1 MISRGATE
9 QSLAVAGGKPV
20 RETFLPYG
28 RQWLDE
34 ADIEAVVQV
43 LRSAWLTTGPKVDE
57 FEREFARTTG
67 ARQAVA
73 VNSGTAA
80 LHAAVFA
87 SGIAPGD
94 EVILPPLTFAASAN
108 AVLYRGGR
116 PVFADVEPDT
126 LLLDPAQV
134 ERNIT
139 PRTKAVIAVDY
150 AGQPCDY
157 TALEALARR
166 HDLRLIADAC
176 HSLGGSYQ
184 GRRVGSLA
192 ELNTFSFHP
201 VKTITT
207 GEGGLVTAADANLGE
222 AMRTFRNHGI
232 TTDFRQRAEAGGWL
246 YEMVSLGFNYRL
258 SDIACAL
265 GLSQLPKLSALL
277 ARRREIAARYNEAF
291 SANPAVTPLTQRPDR
306 ESAWHL
312 YVVRLSTERL
322 RVPRALI
329 FAALRAENIGVN
341 VHYLPVY
348 RHPYYQ
354 QLGYNYS
361 LCPVAEAAYEEML
374 TLPLFPAMTDQD
386 ADDVVMALEKVCTAY
401 AK

>member
-1 MISRGATE
+1 MSGVGNLLE
-9 QSLAVAGGKPV
+9 LACNGGKPV
-20 RETFLPYG
+20 RETILPYG

-34 ADIEAVVQV
+34 ADIDAVVHV
-43 LRSAWLTTGPKVDE
+43 LRSAWLTTGPKVEE
-57 FEREFARTTG
+57 FEREFARLTG
-67 ARQAVA
+67 AGQAVA
-73 VNSGTAA
+73 LNSGTAA

-87 SGIAPGD
+87 AGIGPGD

-108 AVLYRGGR
+108 AVLYLGGK
-116 PVFADVEPDT
+116 PVFADCLPDT

-134 ERNIT
+134 ERKIT

-157 TALEALARR
+157 EALQALANRYGVK
-166 HDLRLIADAC
+166 LIADAC

-184 GRRVGSLA
+184 GRQVGSLA
-192 ELNTFSFHP
+192 ELNAFSFHP

-207 GEGGLVTAADANLGE
+207 GEGGLVTAADGE
-222 AMRTFRNHGI
+222 LAEKMRAFRNHGI
-232 TTDFRQRAEAGGWL
+232 TTDFRQRSEAGSWL
-246 YEMVSLGFNYRL
+246 YEMVTLGFNYRL

-265 GLSQLPKLSALL
+265 GLSQLSRLPAML
-277 ARRREIAARYNEAF
+277 ARRREIAALYNEAF

-306 ESAWHL
+306 ESGWHL
-312 YVVRLSTERL
+312 YVVRLNTEKL
-322 RVPRALI
+322 RVPRSLV
-329 FAALRAENIGVN
+329 FTALRAENIGVN

-354 QLGYNYS
+354 NLGYSNS

-374 TLPLFPAMTDQD
+374 TLPLFPAMTGQD
-386 ADDVVMALEKVCTAY
+386 VNDVVRALEKVCAAY
-401 AK
+401 EK

>member
-1 MISRGATE
+1 MP
-9 QSLAVAGGKPV
+9 SLAVHGGKPV

-34 ADIEAVVQV
+34 ADIDAVVQV
-43 LRSAWLTTGPKVDE
+43 LRSPWLTTGPKVDE
-57 FEREFARTTG
+57 LEREFARTTG
-67 ARQAVA
+67 AGQAVA

-87 SGIAPGD
+87 AGIGPGD

-108 AVLYRGGR
+108 AVLYQGGK
-116 PVFADVEPDT
+116 PVFADCLPDT

-134 ERNIT
+134 ERRIT

-157 TALEALARR
+157 DALQSLADRYGFM
-166 HDLRLIADAC
+166 LIADAC
-176 HSLGGSYQ
+176 HSLGASYK
-184 GRRVGSLA
+184 GRQVGSLA
-192 ELNTFSFHP
+192 GLNAFSFHP

-207 GEGGLVTAADANLGE
+207 GEGGLVTAADGE
-222 AMRTFRNHGI
+222 LAKKMRTFRNHGI
-232 TTDFRQRAEAGGWL
+232 STDFRQRSEAGSWL
-246 YEMVSLGFNYRL
+246 YEMVALGFNYRL

-265 GLSQLPKLSALL
+265 GLSQLSKLSAML
-277 ARRREIAARYNEAF
+277 ARRREIAHLYNKAF
-291 SANPAVTPLTQRPDR
+291 SGNPAVMPLTQRPDC

-312 YVVRLSTERL
+312 YVVLLNAERL
-322 RVPRALI
+322 RVPRSQI

-361 LCPVAEAAYEEML
+361 LCPAAEAAYEEML
-374 TLPLFPAMTDQD
+374 TLPLFPAMTGRDVN
-386 ADDVVMALEKVCTAY
+386 DVVMALEKVCTAY